1 MASTRLM
8 TLGYLVAGLLGVLAY
23 LPATPAPVVLVLCV
37 AFSSVAGVLPATF
50 LASAPRSA
58 PVPHLAPMS
67 LGLVMQGNYLGQVV
81 APIQTGA
88 LLAAFGWI
96 AIGVQVGIAALAG
109 LVLIWGYRKYC

>member
-1 MASTRLM
+1 
-8 TLGYLVAGLLGVLAY
+8 
-23 LPATPAPVVLVLCV
+23 
-37 AFSSVAGVLPATF
+37 
-50 LASAPRSA
+50 
-58 PVPHLAPMS
+58 MS